1 MQESLAGEGLIRWCK
16 RLKATEKKKKFK
28 YLRKNVQK
36 IENNSGGK
44 WSYKHSEYEK
54 IVMPSP

>member
-1 MQESLAGEGLIRWCK
+1 MQESLAGEGLIHWCK
-16 RLKATEKKKKFK
+16 RLKATGKKKSK

-54 IVMPSP
+54 IVMPSS